1 MARIRDVLSRKAR
14 TLHTVESGASV
25 LEAARVMNDHKIGSV
40 VVVHGGRM
48 VGILTERDILTRVVA
63 RQSDPSLTRVAD
75 VMTRRVLT
83 CRPDTTLNEA
93 RLVMRE
99 RRIRHLPVLEGDRVV
114 GMLSLGDLNNAEHDT
129 LVETIQIMEA
139 YIAGGSSTLVPV

>member
-1 MARIRDVLSRKAR
+1 LQVFGCKALPIRLGLWDTAWDETPGLRRSGVAAARPARRRAMARVRDVLSRKAR
-14 TLHTVESGASV
+14 SLHTVESGASV

-83 CRPDTTLNEA
+83 
-93 RLVMRE
+93 
-99 RRIRHLPVLEGDRVV
+99 
-114 GMLSLGDLNNAEHDT
+114 
-129 LVETIQIMEA
+129 
-139 YIAGGSSTLVPV
+139 

>member
-1 MARIRDVLSRKAR
+1 MARVRDVLSRKAR
-14 TLHTVESGASV
+14 SLHTVESGASV

-63 RQSDPSLTRVAD
+63 RQ
-75 VMTRRVLT
+75 VLT